1 MTKPTTPD
9 DIDQKNTKAKL
20 QRAIEK
26 YRRTTW
32 SLDFTVEYLESLIA
46 SEVHKARVESAE
58 HAMSDIALYAGMSG
72 RKTVKVSDLYK
83 IDSPLS
89 SFVLECAEEGDRIA
103 ELSKDKEGK

>member
-1 MTKPTTPD
+1 MKKPT
-9 DIDQKNTKAKL
+9 KEEL
-20 QRAIEK
+20 QMVARLANWEQVRVVYAQEIEA
-26 YRRTTW
+26 
-32 SLDFTVEYLESLIA
+32 LIA

-58 HAMSDIALYAGMSG
+58 HAMRDIALYAGMSG

-89 SFVLECAEEGDRIA
+89 SFVLECAEEQDRIA